1 MRRIRGLV
9 RAEAEEENQNQI
21 RALGSGLSGIGSH
34 WQLLSKGAQIRV
46 LKRWLDCRSRERPEA
61 EPS

>member
-9 RAEAEEENQNQI
+9 RAKAEEESQDQI
-21 RALGSGLSGIGSH
+21 RALGPGLSGIRSH
-34 WQLLSKGAQIRV
+34 WRLLSKGVQIRM
-46 LKRWLDCRSRERPEA
+46 LKRGLDCRSRERPEA